1 MPLTIKIC
9 GLMTPQALDVAL
21 DSGADMVGFVFFAPS
36 PRNLGLELAR
46 TLGERVRG
54 RAAKVALTVNANNDT
69 LGSIVDALKPDM
81 LQLHGKEAP
90 ERVAVVRS
98 RFGLPV
104 MKALP
109 IADRGDLSPIR
120 EYAQVADRLIFDAR
134 APQEA
139 TRPGGL
145 GKPFDWTLLS
155 GIDPGVPFML
165 SGGLD
170 TNNVAQALRI
180 TRAPGV
186 DVSSGVERTPGEKDP
201 DMIRAFIRAA
211 RAAEAEIFSPPLQL
225 GETSIVRSS
234 K

>member
-1 MPLTIKIC
+1 
-9 GLMTPQALDVAL
+9 
-21 DSGADMVGFVFFAPS
+21 MVGFVFFAPS
-36 PRNLGLELAR
+36 PRNIGSELAR
-46 TLGERVRG
+46 TLSARVNG
-54 RAAKVALTVNANNDT
+54 RAIKVALTVDASNEA
-69 LGSIVDALKPDM
+69 LAAIVEALKPDI

-109 IADRGDLSPIR
+109 IAERADLSPIR
-120 EYAQVADRLIFDAR
+120 QYANVADRLIFDAR
-134 APQEA
+134 PPQDA

-145 GKPFDWTLLS
+145 GKPFDWTLLK
-155 GIDPGVPFML
+155 GLDLKIPYML

-170 TNNVAQALRI
+170 AGNVAEALRI

-186 DVSSGVERTPGEKDP
+186 DVSSGVERAPGEKDP
-201 DMIRAFIRAA
+201 DKIRAFIRAA
-211 RAAEAEIFSPPLQL
+211 RAADADLSAPLL
-225 GETSIVRSS
+225 LSEKSIARGSA